1 MARTNGKA
9 AKDVLFLMRPLGV
22 NLDLLLRPD
31 SAASW
36 ATVSALGADTAQD
49 VADSLWRGFERGGLC
64 WQGRFGTEFNPSSA
78 NYLRYYL
85 WLSGWSG
92 GEVLWADSAVQA
104 LYFQMGE
111 KGGENRWRLYRQ
123 RGKETDLWWSGPTV
137 YKKTA
142 GEMWEL
148 RLRIDVDSVSAVD
161 SVGACA
167 ATDSVSSALTSVRL
181 LRASVWVRPS
191 GEETWWHEGD
201 VEQVDSAPMTWA
213 AFLPDSLRSRP
224 LYTGFY
230 ASYSTASR
238 ANKFVVDE
246 MRLAGGGAEVLPPRD
261 SVGPGDTVGVPPID
275 TVPRP
280 PDTVGLPPLPP
291 DSTWQP
297 PIDTVVPPRDSVPP
311 QDTVAPPPLPR
322 DTVWHPD
329 TIAPPPWPPRPPH
342 TYDTVP
348 FPPDWQR
355 PPSGMALL
363 WSEILFETES
373 GESKFLEFY
382 NAAAEAFS
390 PFYLYVGVPSD
401 NGDGDDG
408 GSPASAPP
416 WTTWSSSPAAPS
428 AAPSAAPLAKI
439 RWYRLCKD
447 TSLRIEPHTYA
458 VWCKSADA
466 LSPRYNSCSE
476 QVYTASAFPTLSTS
490 CGRLLWAWI
499 SPQDTVLGEEA
510 VYDKAMHHAL
520 LATTK
525 GVSLERIGF
534 KTPATQPD
542 NWQSASMAEG
552 GATPGCPNSQYSGD
566 LEEEERAHGRYFDFS
581 THLITP
587 NGDGQNDYT
596 EITWNEALQGFLCQM
611 ELYDAVGRKIK
622 TLIKDEILP
631 MRGSKIYHGE
641 DDQGRSLRAG
651 VYVWLIRLLHP
662 DGRRK
667 TLRYAFAVG

>member
-22 NLDLLLRPD
+22 NLDSLLRTD

-49 VADSLWRGFERGGLC
+49 VADSLWSGFERGGLC

-85 WLSGWSG
+85 WLSGWTG

-123 RGKETDLWWSGPTV
+123 RGKETDLWWSGQTV

-148 RLRIDVDSVSAVD
+148 RWRIGADSVSAALD
-161 SVGACA
+161 SA
-167 ATDSVSSALTSVRL
+167 RL

-191 GEETWWHEGD
+191 GEETWRHEGD
-201 VEQVDSAPMTWA
+201 VGQVDSVPMVWA
-213 AFLPDSLRSRP
+213 TFLPDSLRSRP

-246 MRLAGGGAEVLPPRD
+246 MRLTGGGAEVLPPD
-261 SVGPGDTVGVPPID
+261 S
-275 TVPRP
+275 
-280 PDTVGLPPLPP
+280 L
-291 DSTWQP
+291 
-297 PIDTVVPPRDSVPP
+297 
-311 QDTVAPPPLPR
+311 PLPR

-329 TIAPPPWPPRPPH
+329 TIVLPPWPLRPPD
-342 TYDTVP
+342 TTFDTVP
-348 FPPDWQR
+348 FPPSWQR
-355 PPSGMALL
+355 PPSATALL

-382 NAAAEAFS
+382 NAVDEAFS
-390 PFYLYVGVPSD
+390 PYYLYVGVSSG
-401 NGDGDDG
+401 NEEADDG
-408 GSPASAPP
+408 A
-416 WTTWSSSPAAPS
+416 SPAAPS
-428 AAPSAAPLAKI
+428 AASSAKI

-447 TSLRIEPHTYA
+447 TSLRVEPRTYA
-458 VWCKSADA
+458 VWCKSSSA

-490 CGRLLWAWI
+490 GGRLLWAWI

-510 VYDKAMHHAL
+510 AYDKRMHHAL

-566 LEEEERAHGRYFDFS
+566 LEAEERAHGRYFDFS
-581 THLITP
+581 TRLITP

-651 VYVWLIRLLHP
+651 VYVWLIRLTHP
-662 DGRRK
+662 DGRHK